1 MGDMEDIEEMLQKAD
16 YKNVLRY
23 FTELSRIPRGSG
35 FNGKISDYL
44 VAFAKEHGL
53 RCVQDELKNVI
64 IYKPATAGYEG
75 HTGVILQGHMD
86 MVCVAA
92 EGVKH
97 DFKNEP
103 LALFVDGDMIGARGT
118 TLGGDDGIAVA
129 YGMALLADDTI
140 AHPALEVVITT
151 DEETGMYGA
160 KGLDAS
166 LLSGRFLINADSED
180 EGVVLV
186 SCAGGLRVTGTL
198 PLGRT
203 PAKGVRISLKLSG
216 LLGGHSGAEIHKYRT
231 NAVYLMARLLFDLKV
246 SSAKKQTD
254 FGLLSFAGGEKDN
267 AIPCAAKAELVVK
280 KEAADWLLLEIKN
293 LFAGYQKELSGR
305 EPGLCLA
312 SEAEGLPE
320 GEGVLAVSPADFERL
335 LFLLMQAPDGV
346 QKMSSEMDGLVE
358 SSLNLGIF
366 AVGEREAEFHFSVR
380 SSVESYKHFLRDKLN
395 FLFDFVG
402 GGCKADSEYPAWEY
416 RKDSVLR
423 EKFAEVFA
431 QCYGRQPEFTSI
443 HAGLECGLICEKIPD
458 MDIVS
463 IGPDMRDIHT
473 PNERLGIASSVRVY
487 RFLEKLLA
495 AL

>member
-1 MGDMEDIEEMLQKAD
+1 MDNIEEMLQKAD

-23 FTELSRIPRGSG
+23 FTELSRVPRGSG
-35 FNGKISDYL
+35 FNDKISDYL

-53 RCVQDELKNVI
+53 RYVQDELKNVV
-64 IYKPATAGYEG
+64 IYKPATPGYEN

-86 MVCVAA
+86 MVCVTA
-92 EGVKH
+92 EGVEH
-97 DFKNEP
+97 NFESEP
-103 LALFVDGDMIGARGT
+103 LELFVDGDMLGARGT

-186 SCAGGLRVTGTL
+186 SCAGGLRVDGSL
-198 PLGRT
+198 PLRRT
-203 PAKGVRISLKLSG
+203 PADGTVVSVKLSG

-231 NAVYLMARLLFDLKV
+231 NAVYLMARLLFDLKT
-246 SSAKKQTD
+246 SAAKQKTD
-254 FGLLSFAGGEKDN
+254 FMLLSFAGGEKDN
-267 AIPCAAKAELVVK
+267 AIPSAAQAEFIIKTEK
-280 KEAADWLLLEIKN
+280 KGWLQEEMDILLSR
-293 LFAGYQKELSGR
+293 YHKELSGS
-305 EPGLCLA
+305 EPNLKF
-312 SEAEGLPE
+312 
-320 GEGVLAVSPADFERL
+320 AVDICGNEQKDRMALHPADFEKL

-346 QKMSSEMDGLVE
+346 QKMSSDIEGLVE

-366 AVGEREAEFHFSVR
+366 SVEECRANFHFSIR
-380 SSVESYKHFLRDKLN
+380 SSVGSYKYFLRDKLE

-402 GGCKADSEYPAWEY
+402 GSCEAGSEYPAWEY

-423 EKFAEVFA
+423 EKFTEVFL
-431 QCYGRQPEFTSI
+431 QFYGREPEIMAI
-443 HAGLECGLICEKIPD
+443 HAGLECGLICEKIPE

-463 IGPDMRDIHT
+463 IGPDMKDIHT
-473 PNERLGIASSVRVY
+473 PNERLGITSSVRVY